1 MPTFQYEAV
10 DKRGQA
16 VSGSETAKSVPVLAD
31 KLRRAGFAVIDI
43 REERSLI
50 ANALDRLGFSE
61 RLPLAAI
68 MIMMR
73 QFATLIKASVPLTT
87 ALDVLSRQ
95 GLNRKMDRAL
105 HQIQK
110 DVRVGKSLSNAFE
123 SCGSLFPALTVPLIR
138 AGEISGQLDEMLE
151 RYASHLEKE
160 VALVRSWRQ
169 ASVYPATIFIVSC
182 LLVLGLVTHI
192 FPIFI
197 SMFKGLDVELPVA
210 TRALITITETSR
222 NPIVVI
228 PAVLALLVGSYLLYL
243 HFRSPVGR
251 RQWDSLRLEVPYL
264 GVMAKKVAF
273 ARIAR
278 TLGLLLSSGV
288 PYVTSLEV
296 AGTIAGNS
304 VVKDALDRIV
314 QEMKGGARFSERLH
328 NSDLFPRVFVQMVE
342 AGEESGDLPAQL
354 ARVGDFFED
363 EVLLALATFTSL
375 LEPVMIVVM
384 GAVVFFI
391 LVAVFQPVYQL
402 MSLF

>member
-16 VSGSETAKSVPVLAD
+16 VSGSETAKSVPMLAD
-31 KLRRAGFAVIDI
+31 KLRRAGFTVIDI
-43 REERSLI
+43 REERSLVG
-50 ANALDRLGFSE
+50 NALDRLGFSD
-61 RLPLAAI
+61 RLPLPVI

-73 QFATLIKASVPLTT
+73 QFATLIRAGVPLTT
-87 ALDVLSRQ
+87 ALEVLSRQ

-123 SCGSLFPALTVPLIR
+123 SRGGLFPALTVPLIK

-160 VALVRSWRQ
+160 VQLMRSWRQ
-169 ASVYPATIFIVSC
+169 ASVYPATIFVISC

-222 NPIVVI
+222 NPVVVA
-228 PAVLALLVGSYLLYL
+228 PAVLALAIGSYLLYL

-251 RQWDSLRLEVPYL
+251 RQWDSLRLELPYL

-296 AGTIAGNS
+296 AGTTAGNS

-342 AGEESGDLPAQL
+342 AGEEAGDLPGQL

-375 LEPVMIVVM
+375 LEPVMIIVM
-384 GAVVFFI
+384 GAVVMFI